1 MLYTEA
7 LPSASLE
14 VYSRTT
20 IYMKAAYW
28 GSGPRKKK
36 KIPVFGV
43 TEADKEKEIKQVYDF
58 RQRFMKGNFSLTP

>member
-14 VYSRTT
+14 VYSRTIT
-20 IYMKAAYW
+20 YMKAAYW
-28 GSGPRKKK
+28 GSGPRKK

-58 RQRFMKGNFSLTP
+58 RQSFMKGNFSLAP